1 MSKLILQSVASGIR
15 ATEACS
21 RHALCSVQFPLHMPQ
36 LLGAT
41 SKAVMTSGGEGK
53 RRRVVDAILAHKP
66 DSGHTGLRERDD
78 KHKVLTKGLFGFAG
92 SLEDQG
98 SCICHPSS

>member
-1 MSKLILQSVASGIR
+1 MCCIGDPGHKGLLKARTLQCLLAV
-15 ATEACS
+15 
-21 RHALCSVQFPLHMPQ
+21 PLHMLR

-41 SKAVMTSGGEGK
+41 SKAVMTSGGEGEQ
-53 RRRVVDAILAHKP
+53 RRVVDAILAHKP
-66 DSGHTGLRERDD
+66 GSGHTGLRERDD

-98 SCICHPSS
+98 